1 VSLCVGLEE
10 EGALHMLDQ
19 IRLNFNPQSLM
30 VLNVILGLVMFGVA
44 LDLKMSDF
52 RGVFEQPRAVAVGLL
67 AQLVLLPAV
76 TWVLVWL
83 WRPSPS
89 IALGMFLVAACP
101 GGNVSNFLTHMA
113 GGNTSLS
120 VSMTAVV
127 SLGAV
132 ILTPWNFAFWAGLL
146 PETAQAMKEV
156 HVDFWQVFQ
165 AVSLLL
171 LLPLT
176 LGMIVAARA
185 SDWAARIRGPFRV
198 CSLVAFAAFVVLAL
212 ANNWTYFLQSLEVV
226 FVIVAVHNGL
236 AFLTGYA
243 SGWLGGLDV
252 LDRRAVTIEVG
263 IQNSGLGLVLI
274 FNFFGGKGGM
284 AIIAAWW
291 GVWHLI
297 AGLSLAL
304 YWSQD
309 QRRASKAAKA
319 ADGRA

>member
-1 VSLCVGLEE
+1 ME
-10 EGALHMLDQ
+10 DQ

-30 VLNVILGLVMFGVA
+30 VLNVILGLVMFGVS
-44 LDLKMSDF
+44 LDLKVSDF
-52 RGVFEQPRAVAVGLL
+52 RGVFEQPRAMAVGLL

-127 SLGAV
+127 SLFAV

-146 PETAQAMKEV
+146 PETAKAMQEV
-156 HVDFWQVFQ
+156 HVDFWQMFQ
-165 AVSLLL
+165 SVLWLL
-171 LLPLT
+171 LLPLV
-176 LGMIVAARA
+176 LGMLVAARA
-185 SDWAARIRGPFRV
+185 SHWAERIRKPFQV
-198 CSLVAFAAFVVLAL
+198 FSLVAFAGFVVLAL
-212 ANNWTYFLQSLEVV
+212 ANNWSHFLKSLELI
-226 FVIVAVHNGL
+226 FVLVAIHNGL
-236 AFLTGYA
+236 AFLTGYV
-243 SGWLGGLDV
+243 SGWLGRLDV

-274 FNFFGGKGGM
+274 FNFFDGKGGM

-291 GVWHLI
+291 GVWHLL
-297 AGLSLAL
+297 AGSSLAL

-309 QRRASKAAKA
+309 KRRASGVADRSDGS
-319 ADGRA
+319 DGRA